1 MYLFN
6 KQEQLI
12 NVKGEHDFTEIHLVE
27 KINTASQ
34 LTFSVVNPIAQ
45 NIQKVCVPA
54 PRGAGFLMF
63 KIITED
69 IKNDHIEY
77 TCVESAYDELA
88 SYGYIRDLRPS
99 SRSAEYILKEVLKE
113 TRWRLGTVYNTN
125 NVSTN
130 FYYEPILNCIQD
142 IVSLFDLEL
151 TFTVAITGNKI
162 VKRQVNMYSQQGE
175 RTGKR
180 FEYGSNALE
189 VEQETSTDELYT
201 ALVGRGKGEEVEGDH
216 SDGSPTGYGRRI
228 TFADV
233 VWKKSNGDALDK
245 PKGQEYLEDPEATK
259 LYGFAD
265 GSPRIGIVTFEDDT
279 DKRLLLNHT
288 YEKLLE
294 LERPQVRFKA
304 SVLDVG
310 DLGLGDTVAIIRH
323 DFHIEYFT
331 RVFKVDHD
339 LLDKNNNTIELGDDL
354 SGNDIGSQVND
365 ISNSISSMH
374 QQISYVMAGASS
386 DNQKVTYSPDQPAD
400 GSLGD
405 LWYKD
410 LGNGQTE
417 MYIYNDGWQLVVDSS
432 GTNQEVLDKVDQA
445 MQDMADKEKE
455 INDKLELNQIDISQA
470 QADIEQDRQDAANSI
485 ADIRSQVA
493 KDMADAKA
501 QSKQALDTANS
512 VDDKATEA
520 LTNAEQALGK
530 AQQAITDIASGK
542 TDITDLQAKVN
553 GINTNLDIVS
563 SGLDSAK
570 DDLDKVAN
578 QAKANGGS
586 IVLVNKDV
594 SGLKTDVA
602 DTKGDVSQV
611 IQQAQELSTAITNA
625 KGNISKLQ
633 QTATSL
639 ASTIKDNA
647 GDITSLKQTA
657 TSLSSDMKDAK
668 GNISSL
674 QQTATGLSSTVGD
687 LQSDLSD
694 TNKTVT
700 SQGTQ
705 ITQNKK
711 DITSKADKTT
721 VDDLTKTVSS
731 NSTSITQNAKDI
743 KTKANSSTVN
753 TLAGKMTDAE
763 TSISQNATD
772 IKSKADKSTVDTIN
786 QTVSDQGTKI
796 TQNANDIKSKASS
809 SDVNK
814 LKGTVE
820 TNETLLLQT
829 AQGLTGKADT
839 TQLNKLSG
847 DLTTLSNNFSTTSSG
862 FQASL
867 SKIDDKVNNI
877 QIGGRN
883 LLLDTTNQR
892 NTDYWQAT
900 NSNTDT
906 TKFYNGSNIT
916 VRSIAW
922 SNVRYRLSNLVERG
936 VVNTTDYFTFS
947 MLVKGDDDFEAAPN
961 TAIRFFCSV
970 ANSNPDVT
978 KDVATFVSKTEWKQ
992 LSATFKFKSLETV
1005 TDNGYDESIRFEL
1018 LKNLTKGNILFTQP
1032 TLVRGNK
1039 TTDWKPAPEDTDSA
1053 IADTNKQLSVAKAD
1067 IKATADNLSTNYT
1080 KTTDEHNY
1088 VNSQIKQ
1095 SADKINLSV
1104 ASVSDKIDANQTDTD
1119 SKIAALQIVDDQIK
1133 STVASKVSS
1142 SDVQGIL
1149 DKGGY
1154 ATQTW
1159 TGSQIDQK
1167 ANEISSTVTEVS
1179 NKVDNLE
1186 IGGRNL
1192 IITSQLVNGWIDDL
1206 GKATGGGDNPFTTG
1220 IIDTGSNQDIIITKA
1235 GKVIIIGEY
1244 DTDKKFI
1251 TKNRIENPDM
1261 YYQFK
1266 TGKET
1271 EYIRVT
1277 FGFDKK
1283 DYGAPYKVEKG
1294 NKATDWTPAPEDLA
1308 TVTALSKVDQKAD
1321 SISTT
1326 VTNNKTDADTKFTNV
1341 NQTISGIQSTVAN
1354 KADASQITQL
1364 SNQINLKVNTSDY
1377 NTAMGKKA
1385 DKASLVSQINIDK
1398 SGVLIQGKK
1407 IMIDGDTYIKN
1418 GVIKSAMID
1427 TLDANKITTG
1437 TLNAANVN
1445 IINMNVDKLVGNK
1458 SNFVQSAWNG
1468 ISDYVTIN
1476 SGGIDV
1482 GAGNAIVSLKSN
1494 GMHIYSDYNG
1504 EDIGLIAGNNI
1515 RGYPSV
1521 NGLNFELN
1529 PSAEYMAWSERRN
1542 NTGDYS
1548 VKMLYMKEPQAGY
1561 AKGFNFYANTKF
1573 NYDVTFNGKIATT
1586 NSSKLYID
1594 DVRNAANGNHYA
1606 GLMNEARTEGFLT
1619 GVGGGLYLLYNNTI
1633 YSLKG
1638 VKLPTG
1644 ISNDGTVARY
1654 LNIV

>member
-142 IVSLFDLEL
+142 VVSLFDLEL

-445 MQDMADKEKE
+445 MQEMADKEKE
-455 INDKLELNQIDISQA
+455 INANLELQKIDISQA
-470 QADIEQDRQDAANSI
+470 QADIEQARQDAANSV

-493 KDMADAKA
+493 KDVADAKV
-501 QSKQALDTANS
+501 QSKEALDKANT
-512 VDDKATEA
+512 VDAKATEA
-520 LTNAEQALGK
+520 LTNAEQAANDAK
-530 AQQAITDIASGK
+530 EAQSTTATI
-542 TDITDLQAKVN
+542 
-553 GINTNLDIVS
+553 
-563 SGLDSAK
+563 
-570 DDLDKVAN
+570 
-578 QAKANGGS
+578 
-586 IVLVNKDV
+586 
-594 SGLKTDVA
+594 KTDV
-602 DTKGDVSQV
+602 DTVKGQ
-611 IQQAQELSTAITNA
+611 LS
-625 KGNISKLQ
+625 
-633 QTATSL
+633 
-639 ASTIKDNA
+639 
-647 GDITSLKQTA
+647 
-657 TSLSSDMKDAK
+657 
-668 GNISSL
+668 
-674 QQTATGLSSTVGD
+674 
-687 LQSDLSD
+687 
-694 TNKTVT
+694 
-700 SQGTQ
+700 
-705 ITQNKK
+705 
-711 DITSKADKTT
+711 SKADKTT

-743 KTKANSSTVN
+743 KTKANSSTVD
-753 TLAGKMTDAE
+753 TLAGKVTDAE

-772 IKSKADKSTVDTIN
+772 IKSKADKSTVDTLN
-786 QTVSDQGTKI
+786 QTVKNQGTSI
-796 TQNANDIKSKASS
+796 TQNSNAIKSKASS
-809 SDVNK
+809 SDVDK
-814 LKGTVE
+814 LSGRVSTAE
-820 TNETLLLQT
+820 TTLTQT
-829 AQGLTGKADT
+829 AQGLAGKADT

-847 DLTTLSNNFSTTSSG
+847 DLTTLSNNFSTTSAG
-862 FQASL
+862 FNASL
-867 SKIDDKVNNI
+867 SKIDDKV
-877 QIGGRN
+877 
-883 LLLDTTNQR
+883 D
-892 NTDYWQAT
+892 
-900 NSNTDT
+900 
-906 TKFYNGSNIT
+906 
-916 VRSIAW
+916 
-922 SNVRYRLSNLVERG
+922 
-936 VVNTTDYFTFS
+936 
-947 MLVKGDDDFEAAPN
+947 
-961 TAIRFFCSV
+961 
-970 ANSNPDVT
+970 AN
-978 KDVATFVSKTEWKQ
+978 KE
-992 LSATFKFKSLETV
+992 E
-1005 TDNGYDESIRFEL
+1005 
-1018 LKNLTKGNILFTQP
+1018 
-1032 TLVRGNK
+1032 
-1039 TTDWKPAPEDTDSA
+1039 TDSA
-1053 IADTNKQLSVAKAD
+1053 LSVAKAD

-1104 ASVSDKIDANQTDTD
+1104 ASVSDKVDANQTDTD

-1133 STVASKVSS
+1133 STVSNKADTSYV
-1142 SDVQGIL
+1142 
-1149 DKGGY
+1149 
-1154 ATQTW
+1154 
-1159 TGSQIDQK
+1159 DQK
-1167 ANEISSTVTEVS
+1167 AGEISSTVGKQI
-1179 NKVDNLE
+1179 NDIQ
-1186 IGGRNL
+1186 IGGRNYFAVVNWNDITQKYQDSFNGGIYDLPILGLEPSTQYTISTNLNASDNGHTSHVFAMLSKDEAPSSGHNGLSKGNPRTVIVGKNGVL
-1192 IITSQLVNGWIDDL
+1192 IIGIRTSVG
-1206 GKATGGGDNPFTTG
+1206 TPF
-1220 IIDTGSNQDIIITKA
+1220 DGSA
-1235 GKVIIIGEY
+1235 KVQVEIGS
-1244 DTDKKFI
+1244 
-1251 TKNRIENPDM
+1251 
-1261 YYQFK
+1261 
-1266 TGKET
+1266 
-1271 EYIRVT
+1271 
-1277 FGFDKK
+1277 
-1283 DYGAPYKVEKG
+1283 
-1294 NKATDWTPAPEDLA
+1294 KATDWTPALEDVDGKIDNNA
-1308 TVTALSKVDQKAD
+1308 ASISKVNQKAD
-1321 SISTT
+1321 SIS
-1326 VTNNKTDADTKFTNV
+1326 
-1341 NQTISGIQSTVAN
+1341 STVASN
-1354 KADASQITQL
+1354 QSTNNAKLSNLEQNLSGFKSTVYSKSDIDGKVNTINGDVNKKANSSDVNNQLAKKADVSQITQL
-1364 SNQINLKVNTSDY
+1364 SDRINLKVSQTDFDNSIEHRNYLTNTYDGIKRISTTNSRGYMTELQRDI
-1377 NTAMGKKA
+1377 TGFATGKTLTYSMWH
-1385 DKASLVSQINIDK
+1385 KASTHTGYLCVQVDGTSFHSNTCKFNSYEWLSVTFSVPKDVKEVKILGFIYGEKFDGTNTLDYKREKLEIGKVATDWSPSPEDAAKKNELVSQINIDK

-1407 IMIDGDTYIKN
+1407 IMIDGDATIKN
-1418 GVIKSAMID
+1418 AVIKSSMID
-1427 TLDANKITTG
+1427 TLDASKITAG

-1445 IINMNVDKLVGNK
+1445 IINMNANNITTGTLRGTNLSMNLNTGEVLFQKGSIKSANGKLNISINNGTMSVTNSNNEGIYFKDGRMMLSNTEPFNNQNLAYGLISYEIPGLLDGGLTITGYQGALLTATNKKITASSFNNNHPWFRDSFGNLNSYGGFVDGSGVAVRENDVVVG
-1458 SNFVQSAWNG
+1458 SGRGRVD
-1468 ISDYVTIN
+1468 I
-1476 SGGIDV
+1476 SGGDGFATVGQPHIEVGTSSWNDNGFFNDKKGVGKGIAMYAYGIDLATSYNIV
-1482 GAGNAIVSLKSN
+1482 AHTKKFVVFGDFTVSGGKKNAVVPTSQGDVAIDAYETAEYYF
-1494 GMHIYSDYNG
+1494 G
-1504 EDIGLIAGNNI
+1504 DIGTL
-1515 RGYPSV
+1515 
-1521 NGLNFELN
+1521 
-1529 PSAEYMAWSERRN
+1529 
-1542 NTGDYS
+1542 NTG
-1548 VKMLYMKEPQAGY
+1548 EAGY
-1561 AKGFNFYANTKF
+1561 AKVIIDSLFNETVNTSIPYHVF
-1573 NYDVTFNGKIATT
+1573 TTAYEDSYIWVTDRTSTSFIVH
-1586 NSSKLYID
+1586 SSKPNVNVSYEIKAKRLGY
-1594 DVRNAANGNHYA
+1594 
-1606 GLMNEARTEGFLT
+1606 EGDRLEIQE
-1619 GVGGGLYLLYNNTI
+1619 GV
-1633 YSLKG
+1633 
-1638 VKLPTG
+1638 
-1644 ISNDGTVARY
+1644 
-1654 LNIV
+1654 

>member
-142 IVSLFDLEL
+142 VVSLFDLEL

-279 DKRLLLNHT
+279 DEKLLLYHT

-294 LERPQVRFKA
+294 LERPQVQFKA

-445 MQDMADKEKE
+445 MQEMADKEKE
-455 INDKLELNQIDISQA
+455 INGKLESNQIDISQA
-470 QADIEQDRQDAANSI
+470 QKDLEQVKQDTANQL
-485 ADIRSQVA
+485 ADIRDSVVKDVA
-493 KDMADAKA
+493 DVKA
-501 QSKQALDTANS
+501 QSKDALDKANSIDGKASQALEN
-512 VDDKATEA
+512 AT
-520 LTNAEQALGK
+520 
-530 AQQAITDIASGK
+530 D
-542 TDITDLQAKVN
+542 AK
-553 GINTNLDIVS
+553 
-563 SGLDSAK
+563 
-570 DDLDKVAN
+570 
-578 QAKANGGS
+578 
-586 IVLVNKDV
+586 
-594 SGLKTDVA
+594 
-602 DTKGDVSQV
+602 
-611 IQQAQELSTAITNA
+611 ETAIT
-625 KGNISKLQ
+625 
-633 QTATSL
+633 
-639 ASTIKDNA
+639 
-647 GDITSLKQTA
+647 
-657 TSLSSDMKDAK
+657 
-668 GNISSL
+668 
-674 QQTATGLSSTVGD
+674 V
-687 LQSDLSD
+687 
-694 TNKTVT
+694 
-700 SQGTQ
+700 
-705 ITQNKK
+705 
-711 DITSKADKTT
+711 
-721 VDDLTKTVSS
+721 
-731 NSTSITQNAKDI
+731 
-743 KTKANSSTVN
+743 
-753 TLAGKMTDAE
+753 
-763 TSISQNATD
+763 ATD
-772 IKSKADKSTVDTIN
+772 IDSVRGELSSKADKSTVDTIN

-809 SDVNK
+809 SDVDK
-814 LKGTVE
+814 LSGRVSTAE
-820 TNETLLLQT
+820 TTLLQT
-829 AQGLTGKADT
+829 AQGLTGKADSS
-839 TQLNKLSG
+839 QLNKLSG
-847 DLTTLSNNFSTTSSG
+847 DLTTLSNNFSTTSAG
-862 FQASL
+862 FQSSL
-867 SKIDDKVNNI
+867 TKITNTV
-877 QIGGRN
+877 
-883 LLLDTTNQR
+883 DTNKT
-892 NTDYWQAT
+892 NTD
-900 NSNTDT
+900 
-906 TKFYNGSNIT
+906 K
-916 VRSIAW
+916 SI
-922 SNVRYRLSNLVERG
+922 S
-936 VVNTTDYFTFS
+936 
-947 MLVKGDDDFEAAPN
+947 
-961 TAIRFFCSV
+961 
-970 ANSNPDVT
+970 
-978 KDVATFVSKTEWKQ
+978 
-992 LSATFKFKSLETV
+992 
-1005 TDNGYDESIRFEL
+1005 
-1018 LKNLTKGNILFTQP
+1018 
-1032 TLVRGNK
+1032 
-1039 TTDWKPAPEDTDSA
+1039 
-1053 IADTNKQLSVAKAD
+1053 DTNKQLSVAKAD

-1088 VNSQIKQ
+1088 VNSQIKE

-1104 ASVSDKIDANQTDTD
+1104 ASVSDKVDGMEIGGRNYLNNTNDITLTNVKNYADWILTSGGSGVGSVIDVTGVPASHGFRIMNNNEGNRDWQQYVKWGKNNYIFSVYARLAGDSKSVRLLIRTGDDDGSGELFSEVKGLSNNSWTRFTFAIDATKYDISHKISMQFGLQGVGSVDFAAPQLERGTKVTDYGPAPEDTD

-1133 STVASKVSS
+1133 STVSNKADTSYV
-1142 SDVQGIL
+1142 
-1149 DKGGY
+1149 
-1154 ATQTW
+1154 
-1159 TGSQIDQK
+1159 DQK
-1167 ANEISSTVTEVS
+1167 ANQITSTVG
-1179 NKVDNLE
+1179 KQFDNLQ
-1186 IGGRNL
+1186 IGGRNYL
-1192 IITSQLVNGWIDDL
+1192 LGTGTFVGLKGDGTHQATADRAYTLSDKGYIRGKTMTFSVNVSKTEGT
-1206 GKATGGGDNPFTTG
+1206 TGGQVAVNIGTTWQRVLT
-1220 IIDTGSNQDIIITKA
+1220 INIADIPVGA
-1235 GKVIIIGEY
+1235 GKRFSRTIVVQDKENRGDVYFQTPDSLLNGTLTFSQAMFAIG
-1244 DTDKKFI
+1244 DKAI
-1251 TKNRIENPDM
+1251 
-1261 YYQFK
+1261 
-1266 TGKET
+1266 
-1271 EYIRVT
+1271 
-1277 FGFDKK
+1277 
-1283 DYGAPYKVEKG
+1283 DYA
-1294 NKATDWTPAPEDLA
+1294 PAPEDDRQGINDNKNA
-1308 TVTALSKVDQKAD
+1308 ISKVDQKAD
-1321 SISTT
+1321 SISST
-1326 VTNNKTDADTKFTNV
+1326 VTNNQNANNAKFSSLEQNLNGFKSTVYSKSDVDNKVNTINGNV
-1341 NQTISGIQSTVAN
+1341 NK
-1354 KADASQITQL
+1354 KADSSDVNNQLSKKADVSQITQL
-1364 SNQINLKVNTSDY
+1364 SDRINLKVSQTDFDNMQIGGRNYLLGTANSKTMTGDGTHQVTADRAYLFSDKEY
-1377 NTAMGKKA
+1377 IRGKQMVLSFNVTKTEGTVGGKINVLIGGTWQFITAVSVSDIPVGTIKRITVSVTPNDAVNRGDVYFQTPGKLLNGSVIISEPMLVEGNKA
-1385 DKASLVSQINIDK
+1385 IDYAPAPEELTTADNVVSQINIDK

-1445 IINMNVDKLVGNK
+1445 IINMNVNKLVGNTT
-1458 SNFVQSAWNG
+1458 SFVQSAWNG
-1468 ISDYVTIN
+1468 ISSYVNITPD
-1476 SGGIDV
+1476 GIDI
-1482 GAGNAIVSLKSN
+1482 GLWDASVSLKSD
-1494 GMHIYSDYNG
+1494 GMHIYDDFNG
-1504 EDIGLIAGNNI
+1504 EDLGLIHGNNI
-1515 RGYPSV
+1515 VGYDNI
-1521 NGLNFELN
+1521 NGLTFDLN
-1529 PSAEYMAWSERRN
+1529 RQADYMAWGARN
-1542 NTGDYS
+1542 DDVSTYDTKLIWSKANKGSLIKGFSFNDTVTFQDEIRMSNSNTALKFETIYYKNIDYAS
-1548 VKMLYMKEPQAGY
+1548 LVNARGGEQSGILFGGKNLYIMLYNTVYSIHGMKIP
-1561 AKGFNFYANTKF
+1561 TKI
-1573 NYDVTFNGKIATT
+1573 G
-1586 NSSKLYID
+1586 S
-1594 DVRNAANGNHYA
+1594 
-1606 GLMNEARTEGFLT
+1606 
-1619 GVGGGLYLLYNNTI
+1619 
-1633 YSLKG
+1633 
-1638 VKLPTG
+1638 
-1644 ISNDGTVARY
+1644 DGTVQSWWN
-1654 LNIV
+1654 L

>member
-45 NIQKVCVPA
+45 NIQKVCVPV

-125 NVSTN
+125 KVSTN

-142 IVSLFDLEL
+142 VVSLFDLEL

-470 QADIEQDRQDAANSI
+470 QQDINQARQDAADQL
-485 ADIRSQVA
+485 ADIRKSVA
-493 KDMADAKA
+493 KDIAEAKG
-501 QSKQALDTANS
+501 QSKDAYDKAVEVDTKADTALENS
-512 VDDKATEA
+512 
-520 LTNAEQALGK
+520 
-530 AQQAITDIASGK
+530 
-542 TDITDLQAKVN
+542 
-553 GINTNLDIVS
+553 
-563 SGLDSAK
+563 
-570 DDLDKVAN
+570 
-578 QAKANGGS
+578 
-586 IVLVNKDV
+586 
-594 SGLKTDVA
+594 
-602 DTKGDVSQV
+602 
-611 IQQAQELSTAITNA
+611 
-625 KGNISKLQ
+625 
-633 QTATSL
+633 
-639 ASTIKDNA
+639 
-647 GDITSLKQTA
+647 
-657 TSLSSDMKDAK
+657 KDAK
-668 GNISSL
+668 E
-674 QQTATGLSSTVGD
+674 
-687 LQSDLSD
+687 
-694 TNKTVT
+694 T
-700 SQGTQ
+700 SQS
-705 ITQNKK
+705 I
-711 DITSKADKTT
+711 KADVDT
-721 VDDLTKTVSS
+721 VKGELS
-731 NSTSITQNAKDI
+731 
-743 KTKANSSTVN
+743 
-753 TLAGKMTDAE
+753 
-763 TSISQNATD
+763 
-772 IKSKADKSTVDTIN
+772 SKADKSTVNTIG
-786 QTVSDQGTKI
+786 QTVNNQQTEIK
-796 TQNANDIKSKASS
+796 QNANDIKSKAESS
-809 SDVNK
+809 VVNK

-820 TNETLLLQT
+820 ANETKLLQT
-829 AQGLTGKADT
+829 AQGLAGKADSS
-839 TQLNKLSG
+839 QLNKLSG

-867 SKIDDKVNNI
+867 SKITNTV
-877 QIGGRN
+877 
-883 LLLDTTNQR
+883 DTNKT
-892 NTDYWQAT
+892 NTD
-900 NSNTDT
+900 
-906 TKFYNGSNIT
+906 K
-916 VRSIAW
+916 SI
-922 SNVRYRLSNLVERG
+922 S
-936 VVNTTDYFTFS
+936 
-947 MLVKGDDDFEAAPN
+947 
-961 TAIRFFCSV
+961 
-970 ANSNPDVT
+970 
-978 KDVATFVSKTEWKQ
+978 
-992 LSATFKFKSLETV
+992 
-1005 TDNGYDESIRFEL
+1005 
-1018 LKNLTKGNILFTQP
+1018 
-1032 TLVRGNK
+1032 
-1039 TTDWKPAPEDTDSA
+1039 
-1053 IADTNKQLSVAKAD
+1053 DTNKQLSVAKAD

-1104 ASVSDKIDANQTDTD
+1104 ASVSDKVDGIQEWNKNYLTNTSDKEQTVKQSVWGDANELVHDIPQELFGTEITYSLHHISSTHSGYLYINIVDKDGNGSNKRVSGKMQYYADGFIEATFTIPADSQSAKTLGWKYDTAYAGNNLITYSSEKVEKGSKRTDWCPNDADTD

-1133 STVASKVSS
+1133 TSVSNKADTS
-1142 SDVQGIL
+1142 YV
-1149 DKGGY
+1149 
-1154 ATQTW
+1154 
-1159 TGSQIDQK
+1159 DQK
-1167 ANEISSTVTEVS
+1167 ANQITSTV
-1179 NKVDNLE
+1179 
-1186 IGGRNL
+1186 
-1192 IITSQLVNGWIDDL
+1192 
-1206 GKATGGGDNPFTTG
+1206 
-1220 IIDTGSNQDIIITKA
+1220 
-1235 GKVIIIGEY
+1235 
-1244 DTDKKFI
+1244 
-1251 TKNRIENPDM
+1251 
-1261 YYQFK
+1261 
-1266 TGKET
+1266 
-1271 EYIRVT
+1271 
-1277 FGFDKK
+1277 
-1283 DYGAPYKVEKG
+1283 G
-1294 NKATDWTPAPEDLA
+1294 NKADI
-1308 TVTALSKVDQKAD
+1308 SYVDQQD
-1321 SISTT
+1321 
-1326 VTNNKTDADTKFTNV
+1326 NK
-1341 NQTISGIQSTVAN
+1341 IQSTVAS

-1364 SNQINLKVNTSDY
+1364 SDQINLKVNQTDFDNLQIGGRNLLPNSSFESSFDGGWSYSDMSNLFQKDGFIYIKKPNVTNSRTFLTYYVTDMSEYDEGEEYTFSIDFHTSVLDADGGSTSSFVRMLNANGSIIKDGLMSNIDPDKCRNGY
-1377 NTAMGKKA
+1377 TRFSGTGVIQKGTTKLQVTLAISGSVIGSFWVRHAQLERGNKA
-1385 DKASLVSQINIDK
+1385 TDWSPAPEDMATKDGLVSQINIDK

-1407 IMIDGDTYIKN
+1407 IMIDGDATIKN
-1418 GVIKSAMID
+1418 AVIKSSMID
-1427 TLDANKITTG
+1427 TLDANKITAG

-1445 IINMNVDKLVGNK
+1445 IINLNVDKLVGNT

-1476 SGGIDV
+1476 SGGIDIGLGV
-1482 GAGNAIVSLKSN
+1482 ASLSLRSN
-1494 GMHIYSDYNG
+1494 GMHLYDDYKG
-1504 EDIGLIAGNNI
+1504 EDVGLVHGTNI
-1515 RGYPSV
+1515 VSYDRI
-1521 NGLNFELN
+1521 NGLAFDINAD
-1529 PSAEYMAWSERRN
+1529 AEFMIWGARDNDYENYTQKLSFFKTPGGWGRR
-1542 NTGDYS
+1542 
-1548 VKMLYMKEPQAGY
+1548 
-1561 AKGFNFYANTKF
+1561 GF
-1573 NYDVTFNGKIATT
+1573 TF
-1586 NSSKLYID
+1586 SD
-1594 DVRNAANGNHYA
+1594 DVRFDYGIYPSGGDRFNSDMLNINQILLAEDNHWYTGIGNET
-1606 GLMNEARTEGFLT
+1606 GET
-1619 GVGGGLYLLYNNTI
+1619 GVYFGKHQILLLQNNTI
-1633 YSLKG
+1633 YPVTGFKIPINIWKSNG
-1638 VKLPTG
+1638 AVKEWYNFATG
-1644 ISNDGTVARY
+1644 TIESSD
-1654 LNIV
+1654 IK

>member
-470 QADIEQDRQDAANSI
+470 QADIEQDRQDTANQL
-485 ADIRSQVA
+485 ADIRDSVA
-493 KDMADAKA
+493 KDVADAKT
-501 QSKQALDTANS
+501 QSKIALDKANG
-512 VDDKATEA
+512 VDDKASQALENATEA
-520 LTNAEQALGK
+520 KE
-530 AQQAITDIASGK
+530 
-542 TDITDLQAKVN
+542 
-553 GINTNLDIVS
+553 
-563 SGLDSAK
+563 
-570 DDLDKVAN
+570 
-578 QAKANGGS
+578 
-586 IVLVNKDV
+586 
-594 SGLKTDVA
+594 
-602 DTKGDVSQV
+602 
-611 IQQAQELSTAITNA
+611 
-625 KGNISKLQ
+625 
-633 QTATSL
+633 TATTV
-639 ASTIKDNA
+639 AV
-647 GDITSLKQTA
+647 
-657 TSLSSDMKDAK
+657 DMDTVK
-668 GNISSL
+668 GEIS
-674 QQTATGLSSTVGD
+674 
-687 LQSDLSD
+687 
-694 TNKTVT
+694 
-700 SQGTQ
+700 
-705 ITQNKK
+705 
-711 DITSKADKTT
+711 
-721 VDDLTKTVSS
+721 
-731 NSTSITQNAKDI
+731 
-743 KTKANSSTVN
+743 
-753 TLAGKMTDAE
+753 
-763 TSISQNATD
+763 
-772 IKSKADKSTVDTIN
+772 SKADKSTVDTIN

-809 SDVNK
+809 SDVNE

-820 TNETLLLQT
+820 TNETLLEQT
-829 AQGLTGKADT
+829 AQGLTAKADSS
-839 TQLNKLSG
+839 QLNKLSG

-867 SKIDDKVNNI
+867 SKIDDKVN
-877 QIGGRN
+877 
-883 LLLDTTNQR
+883 
-892 NTDYWQAT
+892 
-900 NSNTDT
+900 SN
-906 TKFYNGSNIT
+906 K
-916 VRSIAW
+916 
-922 SNVRYRLSNLVERG
+922 E
-936 VVNTTDYFTFS
+936 
-947 MLVKGDDDFEAAPN
+947 E
-961 TAIRFFCSV
+961 
-970 ANSNPDVT
+970 
-978 KDVATFVSKTEWKQ
+978 
-992 LSATFKFKSLETV
+992 
-1005 TDNGYDESIRFEL
+1005 
-1018 LKNLTKGNILFTQP
+1018 
-1032 TLVRGNK
+1032 
-1039 TTDWKPAPEDTDSA
+1039 TDSA
-1053 IADTNKQLSVAKAD
+1053 LQVAKAD

-1104 ASVSDKIDANQTDTD
+1104 ASVSDKVDGIQEWNKNYLTNTSDKEQTVKQSIWGDANELVHDIPQELFGTEITYSLHHISSTHSGYLYINIVDKDGNSSNKRVSGQMHYSADGFIEATFTIPADSQSAKTLGWKYDTAYAGNNLITYSSEKVEKGSKRTDWCPNDADTD

-1133 STVASKVSS
+1133 QTVSNKADTSYVDQKADQITSTVGNKADISYVDQQDNKIQSTVASKA
-1142 SDVQGIL
+1142 D
-1149 DKGGY
+1149 
-1154 ATQTW
+1154 A
-1159 TGSQIDQK
+1159 SQITQLNDQINLK
-1167 ANEISSTVTEVS
+1167 VS
-1179 NKVDNLE
+1179 QSDFDNLE

-1192 IITSQLVNGWIDDL
+1192 LPNSSFESSFGSGWSYSDM
-1206 GKATGGGDNPFTTG
+1206 
-1220 IIDTGSNQDIIITKA
+1220 SNLFQKDGFIYIKKPNVTNSRTFLTYY
-1235 GKVIIIGEY
+1235 VTDMSEY
-1244 DTDKKFI
+1244 DEGEEYTFSIDFHTSTLDADGGSTSSFVRMLNANGSIIKDGLMSNIDPDKYRNGYTRFSGTGVIQKGT
-1251 TKNRIENPDM
+1251 TKL
-1261 YYQFK
+1261 Q
-1266 TGKET
+1266 
-1271 EYIRVT
+1271 VT
-1277 FGFDKK
+1277 LAISGSVIGSFFVRHAKL
-1283 DYGAPYKVEKG
+1283 EKG
-1294 NKATDWTPAPEDLA
+1294 NKATDWTPAPED
-1308 TVTALSKVDQKAD
+1308 KVDKD
-1321 SISTT
+1321 
-1326 VTNNKTDADTKFTNV
+1326 
-1341 NQTISGIQSTVAN
+1341 G
-1354 KADASQITQL
+1354 
-1364 SNQINLKVNTSDY
+1364 
-1377 NTAMGKKA
+1377 
-1385 DKASLVSQINIDK
+1385 LVSQINIDK

-1407 IMIDGDTYIKN
+1407 IMIDGDATIKN
-1418 GVIKSAMID
+1418 AVIKSSMID
-1427 TLDANKITTG
+1427 TLDANKITAG
-1437 TLNAANVN
+1437 TLNAANVH
-1445 IINMNVDKLVGNK
+1445 IINLDVSSLVGDTT
-1458 SNFVQSAWNG
+1458 SFVKSAWNG
-1468 ISDYVTIN
+1468 ISDSVMIE
-1476 SGGIDV
+1476 SGGIAIGSGLEGLALTSSGMHLFERHHGTDV
-1482 GAGNAIVSLKSN
+1482 GVISSMSVETYDNVNGLAFALNPNGNFMAWGYRDDYNSNFAQALTFFKSPGGWGRRGFTFSDDVRFDYGIYPAGGDRFNSDMLNINQILLAEDNHWYTGIGNETGETGVFFGKHQLLLKQNGIVYPVTGFKIPINIWKSN
-1494 GMHIYSDYNG
+1494 GAVKEWYNFATGTIESSD
-1504 EDIGLIAGNNI
+1504 I
-1515 RGYPSV
+1515 
-1521 NGLNFELN
+1521 
-1529 PSAEYMAWSERRN
+1529 
-1542 NTGDYS
+1542 
-1548 VKMLYMKEPQAGY
+1548 K
-1561 AKGFNFYANTKF
+1561 
-1573 NYDVTFNGKIATT
+1573 
-1586 NSSKLYID
+1586 
-1594 DVRNAANGNHYA
+1594 
-1606 GLMNEARTEGFLT
+1606 
-1619 GVGGGLYLLYNNTI
+1619 
-1633 YSLKG
+1633 
-1638 VKLPTG
+1638 
-1644 ISNDGTVARY
+1644 
-1654 LNIV
+1654 